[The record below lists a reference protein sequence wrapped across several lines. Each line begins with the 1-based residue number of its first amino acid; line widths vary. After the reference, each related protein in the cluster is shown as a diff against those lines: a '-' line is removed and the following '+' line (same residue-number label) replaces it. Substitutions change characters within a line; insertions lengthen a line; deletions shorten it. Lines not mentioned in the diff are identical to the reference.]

1 MVSMSAQGYYDHI
14 TKTEE
19 KCTVEKVVRIFKT
32 TSKTDFGQLVAR
44 THQEDTR
51 RLYLSPHRCMIHLD
65 KVF

>member
-1 MVSMSAQGYYDHI
+1 MAEMRAQGYYDHI

-19 KCTVEKVVRIFKT
+19 QCTVEKVVRQLLKE
-32 TSKTDFGQLVAR
+32 FGQYVAR

-51 RLYLSPHRCMIHLD
+51 RLYLSPHRYMIHLD